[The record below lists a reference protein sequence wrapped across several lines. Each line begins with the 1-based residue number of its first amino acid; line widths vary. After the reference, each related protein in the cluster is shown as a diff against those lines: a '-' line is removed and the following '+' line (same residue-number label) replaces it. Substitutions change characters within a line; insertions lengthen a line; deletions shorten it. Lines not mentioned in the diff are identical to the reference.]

1 MTEITM
7 PMGRYLREHPA
18 LKYFFFGG
26 KGGVGKTVF
35 AAAAAIG
42 LARQGRRT
50 LLVSTN
56 PVHSLTSLFGQ
67 DMLGKHVAVEGV
79 PNLWGY
85 EIDTRQSIER
95 SKVEIREKIRWF
107 LKFADITTKADD
119 FVESAT
125 MNPAFEESAMFENM
139 IDLMFKNE
147 YDVYVFDTAPTAN
160 ARRLLGMSKVYAL
173 WVNKMLKSREEAR
186 TLRELLSFT
195 KKKEADPLMAYLVSF
210 RDRMEHARVLL
221 TDPALTTFFFVTL
234 PEALPI
240 AVVTRFIQW
249 FKDFGIPVGGVLVNM
264 VIDPKSVGPDSA
276 EFVKNRVAMQQEH
289 MKTIWREFDDSV
301 RAIVP
306 LFETEVRGVP
316 MLQRLCD
323 AIYAAD
329 GAKPAAAAATP
340 AAASRSAN
348 MTSTDA
354 AMNSRGLNESKTG
367 HMEWERIRKRPEDC
381 AGANLRRL

>member
-1 MTEITM
+1 MAQITM
-7 PMGRYLREHPA
+7 SMARHLAEHPT
-18 LKYFFFGG
+18 LKYLFFGG

-35 AAAAAIG
+35 AGAVAIG

-56 PVHSLTSLFGQ
+56 PVHSLSSLFGG

-79 PNLWGY
+79 PNLWAF
-85 EIDTRQSIER
+85 EIDTRQSIELK
-95 SKVEIREKIRWF
+95 KVEIRDKIRWF

-139 IDLMFKNE
+139 IDVMFQNE

-160 ARRLLGMSKVYAL
+160 ARRLLGMSKVYSL

-186 TLRELLSFT
+186 TLREMLSFT
-195 KKKEADPLMAYLVSF
+195 KKKEADPLMDYLVSF
-210 RDRMEHARVLL
+210 RDRMERARVLL
-221 TDPALTTFFFVTL
+221 TDPALTAFYFVTL

-264 VIDPKSVGPDSA
+264 VMDPASVGTDAA
-276 EFVKNRVAMQQEH
+276 EFVRNRVAMQQEH
-289 MKTIWREFDDSV
+289 MRTIWREFDDSV

-323 AIYAAD
+323 AVFASGAAKAEAP
-329 GAKPAAAAATP
+329 G
-340 AAASRSAN
+340 
-348 MTSTDA
+348 STV
-354 AMNSRGLNESKTG
+354 
-367 HMEWERIRKRPEDC
+367 
-381 AGANLRRL
+381 

>member
-1 MTEITM
+1 MPEITT
-7 PMGRYLREHPA
+7 PMGQHLREHPA

-35 AAAAAIG
+35 AGAAAIG

-79 PNLWGY
+79 PNLWAY

-119 FVESAT
+119 FIESAT

-139 IDLMFKNE
+139 IDVMFKNE

-160 ARRLLGMSKVYAL
+160 ARRLLGMSSVYSL

-186 TLRELLSFT
+186 TLREMLSFT
-195 KKKEADPLMAYLVSF
+195 KKKEVDPLMDYLVSF
-210 RDRMEHARVLL
+210 RDRMKHARVLL
-221 TDPALTTFFFVTL
+221 TDPALTAFFFVTL

-264 VIDPKSVGPDSA
+264 VIDPASVGPDTA

-289 MKTIWREFDDSV
+289 MLTIWREFDGSV

-306 LFETEVRGVP
+306 LFETEVHGVP

-323 AIYAAD
+323 AIFATD
-329 GAKPAAAAATP
+329 GAKPAPGDGA
-340 AAASRSAN
+340 
-348 MTSTDA
+348 
-354 AMNSRGLNESKTG
+354 G
-367 HMEWERIRKRPEDC
+367 RPHEV
-381 AGANLRRL
+381 GART